1 MNTEVPYFTASAVT
15 MGGSNKE
22 LKEIRSMM
30 KQLTASVTAQAATLT
45 SLSTK
50 TNSYGDGGGGQ
61 NTNKNKSR
69 PGLHVCAHCKR
80 GIPQGGKLFV
90 TGG

>member
-1 MNTEVPYFTASAVT
+1 
-15 MGGSNKE
+15 
-22 LKEIRSMM
+22 MM
-30 KQLTASVTAQAATLT
+30 KQLTYSITAQAATLT

-80 GIPQGGKLFV
+80 GVYHKEVNYF
-90 TGG
+90 